1 MHDLLIRGGTI
12 VDGSGAAAFTGDVAV
27 DGDRIVEVGRVAG
40 AARRTLDAGGLLVT
54 PGFVDVHTHYDGQ
67 ATWDPLL
74 TPSCW
79 HGVTTAVMGNCGVG
93 FAPMRPERRQFLIEL
108 MEGVEDIPGSVLAE
122 GVDWAWESF
131 PEYLDTLEAKPRI
144 MDLGAQLPHAALRYY
159 VMDERGAAR
168 QPASVDDLQRMA
180 ELTEQALTAGAL
192 GFTTSR
198 TLLHKTARGE
208 YVPNYG
214 AAAAELNAIAAGVR
228 RAGRGVLQILSDF
241 DDVDAEFDMLCDWV
255 RASGDRPLS
264 FTLVQRIEMP
274 RQWHRL
280 LELIETAQRRGLPVH
295 GQVAPR
301 AIGLLLGLQAS
312 LHPFMTKPSYR
323 AIAKLPLAERV
334 ARMRDPRL
342 RACILSEPLDA
353 LPDRVPAFIVHVL
366 AQLDRVYALG
376 DPPDYEPRPESSIAG
391 RAAQQGVDPL
401 ALMYD
406 LLLERDGREL
416 LFAPAANFVDGDY
429 EATLAMLRHPHTV
442 VGLGDGGAHCGS
454 ICDGSYPTYLLTHW
468 TRDRS
473 RGARLPLEF
482 AVQRYTR
489 APAELVGLCDRGLIA
504 PGMKADINLI
514 DHANLSLAPPTI
526 VHDLPAGGRRL
537 MQTAKGYVATI
548 VSGQVVIERDQ
559 ATGALPG
566 RLLRGA
572 RTDPRTHSRTPRQVR

>member
-1 MHDLLIRGGTI
+1 VHDLLIRAGTI
-12 VDGSGAAAFTGDVAV
+12 VDGSGAPAFTGDIAI
-27 DGDRIVEVGRVAG
+27 DGGRIVAVGRVAG
-40 AARRTLDAGGLLVT
+40 TAHRTLDADGLLVT

-93 FAPMRPERRQFLIEL
+93 FAPMQPERREFLIQL

-122 GVDWAWESF
+122 GVEWGWESF
-131 PEYLDTLEAKPRI
+131 PEYLDALEARPRI

-159 VMDERGAAR
+159 VMGERGAAR
-168 QPASVDDLQRMA
+168 EPAGADDLQRMA
-180 ELTEQALTAGAL
+180 ELTEQALAAGAL
-192 GFTTSR
+192 GFSTSR

-208 YVPNYG
+208 YVPNFG
-214 AAAAELNAIAAGVR
+214 AAATELNAIAAGMR
-228 RAGRGVLQILSDF
+228 RAGRGVLQLLSDF

-255 RASGDRPLS
+255 RASGGRALS

-274 RQWHRL
+274 QQWRRL
-280 LELIETAQRRGLPVH
+280 LERIEDAQRRGLPIR

-301 AIGLLLGLQAS
+301 AIGLVLGLQAT

-323 AIAKLPLAERV
+323 AIARLPLAERV
-334 ARMRDPRL
+334 ARMRDPAL
-342 RACILSEPLDA
+342 RACILAEPLNA
-353 LPDRVPAFIVHVL
+353 LPDRIPAFIVDVL
-366 AQLDRVYALG
+366 ARLDRVFPLG
-376 DPPDYEPRPESSIAG
+376 DPPDYEPPPEASIAG
-391 RAAQQGVDPL
+391 RAARLGVDPL

-416 LFAPAANFVDGDY
+416 LFAPAANYVDADY

-473 RGARLPLEF
+473 RGERLPLEF
-482 AVQRYTR
+482 AVHRYTR
-489 APAELVGLCDRGLIA
+489 APAELVGLNDRGLIA
-504 PGMKADINLI
+504 PGMKADLNLI

-537 MQTAKGYVATI
+537 MQTARGYVATI
-548 VSGQVVIERDQ
+548 VSGQVVIEDDRP
-559 ATGALPG
+559 TGALPG

-572 RTDPRTHSRTPRQVR
+572 QGEGAPPL

>member
-1 MHDLLIRGGTI
+1 VHDLLIRAGTI
-12 VDGSGAAAFTGDVAV
+12 VDGSGAAPFTGDVAI
-27 DGDRIVEVGRVAG
+27 DSGRIVAVGRVA
-40 AARRTLDAGGLLVT
+40 AAAHRTLNADGLLVT

-74 TPSCW
+74 SPSCW

-93 FAPMRPERRQFLIEL
+93 FAPMRPERREFLIEL

-122 GVDWAWESF
+122 GVDWGWESF
-131 PEYLDTLEAKPRI
+131 PEYLDALEAKPRI

-159 VMDERGAAR
+159 VMGERGAAR
-168 QPASVDDLQRMA
+168 EPAGAEDLQRMA

-192 GFTTSR
+192 GFSTSR

-208 YVPNYG
+208 YVPNFG
-214 AAAAELNAIAAGVR
+214 AAAAELTAIAAGMQ
-228 RAGRGVLQILSDF
+228 RAGRGVLQLLSDF

-255 RASGDRPLS
+255 RASGGRPLS

-274 RQWHRL
+274 QQWRRL
-280 LELIETAQRRGLPVH
+280 LELIEAAQRRGLPIR

-301 AIGLLLGLQAS
+301 AIGLVLGLQAT

-323 AIAKLPLAERV
+323 AIARLPLAERV
-334 ARMRDPRL
+334 ARMRDPAL
-342 RACILSEPLDA
+342 RARILAEPLNA
-353 LPDRVPAFIVHVL
+353 LPDRIPAFIVDVL
-366 AQLDRVYALG
+366 ARLDRVFPLG
-376 DPPDYEPRPESSIAG
+376 DPPEYEPRPEASIAG
-391 RAAQQGVDPL
+391 RAVRLGVDPL

-468 TRDRS
+468 TRDRG
-473 RGARLPLEF
+473 RGERLPLEF
-482 AVQRYTR
+482 AVQRHTR
-489 APAELVGLCDRGLIA
+489 APAELVGLNDRGLIA
-504 PGMKADINLI
+504 PGMKADINVI
-514 DHANLSLAPPTI
+514 DHANLSLSPPTI

-548 VSGQVVIERDQ
+548 VSGQVVIERDRP
-559 ATGALPG
+559 TGALPG

-572 RTDPRTHSRTPRQVR
+572 RTNPHT

>member
-1 MHDLLIRGGTI
+1 VHDLLIRAGTV
-12 VDGSGAAAFTGDVAV
+12 VDGSGAPAFTGDVAI
-27 DGDRIVEVGRVAG
+27 DGGRIAAVGRVAG
-40 AARRTLDAGGLLVT
+40 AAHRTLDADGLLVT

-93 FAPMRPERRQFLIEL
+93 FAPMQPERREFLIQL

-122 GVDWAWESF
+122 GVDWGWESF
-131 PEYLDTLEAKPRI
+131 PEYLDALEAKPRI

-159 VMDERGAAR
+159 VMGERGAAR
-168 QPASVDDLQRMA
+168 EPAGAEDLQRMA
-180 ELTEQALTAGAL
+180 ELTEQALAAGAL
-192 GFTTSR
+192 GFSTSR

-208 YVPNYG
+208 YVPNFG
-214 AAAAELNAIAAGVR
+214 AAATELNAIAAGMR
-228 RAGRGVLQILSDF
+228 RAGRGVLQLLSDF

-274 RQWHRL
+274 RQWCQL
-280 LELIETAQRRGLPVH
+280 LERIEDAQRRGLPIR

-301 AIGLLLGLQAS
+301 AIGLILGLQAT

-323 AIAKLPLAERV
+323 AMARLPLAERV

-342 RACILSEPLDA
+342 RARILAEPLNA
-353 LPDRVPAFIVHVL
+353 LPDRIPAFIVDVL
-366 AQLDRVYALG
+366 ARLDRVFPLG
-376 DPPDYEPRPESSIAG
+376 DPPDYEPPPEASIAG
-391 RAAQQGVDPL
+391 RAARLGVDPL

-416 LFAPAANFVDGDY
+416 LFAPAANYVDGDY
-429 EATLAMLRHPHTV
+429 EAALAMLRHPHTV

-473 RGARLPLEF
+473 RGEQLPLEF

-489 APAELVGLCDRGLIA
+489 APAELIGLNDRGLIA
-504 PGMKADINLI
+504 PGMKADLNLI

-537 MQTAKGYVATI
+537 MQTARGYVATI
-548 VSGQVVIERDQ
+548 VSGQVVIEGDRP
-559 ATGALPG
+559 TGALPG

-572 RTDPRTHSRTPRQVR
+572 QGAPPVKRA